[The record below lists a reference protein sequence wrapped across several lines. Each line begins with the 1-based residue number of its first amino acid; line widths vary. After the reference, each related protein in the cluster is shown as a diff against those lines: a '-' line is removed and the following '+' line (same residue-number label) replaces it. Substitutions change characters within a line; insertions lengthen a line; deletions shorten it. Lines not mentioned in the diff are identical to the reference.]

1 MGELACLKGVV
12 LVYGAAIAQVKML
25 QGMPE
30 DLAKFYVASIILALE
45 YLHSS
50 HTVYRDLKPENVFI
64 DAQVRLASL
73 RGSHVG
79 AVAGAWFDC
88 RLVLMRLAGFIS
100 HC

>member
-1 MGELACLKGVV
+1 MCGAVV
-12 LVYGAAIAQVKML
+12 AQVKML

-64 DAQVRLASL
+64 DAQVRQGGVDPCIRST
-73 RGSHVG
+73 R
-79 AVAGAWFDC
+79 C
-88 RLVLMRLAGFIS
+88 QKR
-100 HC
+100 